1 MFVKIKEHVIV
12 NLLHV
17 SEVIILDNGDMR
29 VILDDGETS
38 YDVTG
43 DFEDDLHCALRHWK
57 RAVQRLSVGN
67 F

>member
-43 DFEDDLHCALRHWK
+43 DFKDNMHSALRHWK
-57 RAVQRLSVGN
+57 HAVQRLSVGN